1 MKPQPIIIVLIF
13 SIANNLFG
21 DNLYE
26 IQEQNH
32 TSLLPLSI
40 CCPVLQ
46 AVCSNFRTLVL
57 FQFIDLSLVHGD
69 LPGPGAAAGPH

>member
-40 CCPVLQ
+40 YAVL
-46 AVCSNFRTLVL
+46 CSKL
-57 FQFIDLSLVHGD
+57 FALIFVPLSFFNSLTSH
-69 LPGPGAAAGPH
+69 